1 MAKKHWNLLTDLE
14 LRLMNIVWDK
24 EKATVKDVKDA
35 LPRRKP
41 LAYSTVLTVMRNLE
55 WKGYLRHDVDDR
67 TYVYYPIV
75 PRDEVV
81 HSMLRH
87 LAGRLF
93 GGSAEVLMVKFL
105 EKEELSLD
113 KLGSLKK
120 LIAAKEKE
128 VKK

>member
-1 MAKKHWNLLTDLE
+1 MSKKHWNLLTDLE
-14 LRLMNIVWDK
+14 LRLINIVWEK
-24 EKATVKDVKDA
+24 EKATVREVKDA

-55 WKGYLRHDVDDR
+55 WKGYLRHEVDER
-67 TYVYYPIV
+67 TYVYHPTV

-87 LAGRLF
+87 LAGRVF
-93 GGSAEVLMVKFL
+93 GDSAELLMVNFL
-105 EKEELSLD
+105 EREELSLD
-113 KLGSLKK
+113 KLRRLKK

-128 VKK
+128 AKR

>member
-1 MAKKHWNLLTDLE
+1 MSKKHWNLLTDLE

-24 EKATVKDVKDA
+24 ETATVREVKDA
-35 LPRRKP
+35 LPKGKP

-55 WKGYLRHDVDDR
+55 WKGYLRHDVHDR
-67 TYVYYPIV
+67 TYVYHPTV

-93 GGSAEVLMVKFL
+93 GGSAELLMVKFL

-113 KLGSLKK
+113 KLSRLKK
-120 LIAAKEKE
+120 LIAAMEKE
-128 VKK
+128 AKK

>member
-1 MAKKHWNLLTDLE
+1 MSKKHWNLLTDLE
-14 LRLMNIVWDK
+14 LRLMNIVWEK
-24 EKATVKDVKDA
+24 EKATVREVKDA

-55 WKGYLRHDVDDR
+55 WKGYLRHEVDER
-67 TYVYYPIV
+67 TYVYHPTV

-87 LAGRLF
+87 LAGRVF
-93 GGSAEVLMVKFL
+93 GDSAELLMVNFL
-105 EKEELSLD
+105 EREELSLD
-113 KLGSLKK
+113 KLRRLKK

-128 VKK
+128 AKR